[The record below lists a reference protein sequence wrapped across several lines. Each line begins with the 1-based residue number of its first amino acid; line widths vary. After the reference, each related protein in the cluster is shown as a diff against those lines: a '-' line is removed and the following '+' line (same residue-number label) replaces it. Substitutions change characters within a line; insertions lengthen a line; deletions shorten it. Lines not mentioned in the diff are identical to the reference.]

1 MRKPRLQPRRRQLY
15 LRRIIDGAIE
25 GVSNRNTGAEKVII
39 GLPKEI
45 KDNEYRVGLTPAGV
59 RALTDAGHRV
69 LVETAAGEGSGFE
82 DSLYERAGAN
92 IIETA
97 DDVWAEGEMIV
108 KVKEPIAPEY
118 PRMREGQLLF
128 TYLHL
133 APDHELTEQLLQRK
147 VTGVAYETITD
158 RRGTLP
164 LLTPMSEVAGRMAIQ
179 VGAHYLEKMSGGRGI
194 LLGGVPGVPAARVV
208 IIGGGVVG
216 TNAAKIAVGMGA
228 HVTIIDNNLDRLR
241 ELDDIFLSK
250 IATLASSA
258 YMIHDAVSQADLI
271 IGAVLVP
278 GAAAPRLV
286 TRNMLKDVTDGAV
299 IVDVAVDQ
307 GGCVETTHPTTHS
320 DPTYYVEGVLHYCVA
335 NMPGAVPRTSTFA
348 LTNSTLPY
356 ALKLANLGFKTAV
369 LTDPDLKAGVN
380 TYAGKL
386 TYQAVALS
394 QDREYTPLE
403 QVGAE

>member
-1 MRKPRLQPRRRQLY
+1 
-15 LRRIIDGAIE
+15 
-25 GVSNRNTGAEKVII
+25 VIV

-59 RALTDAGHRV
+59 RALSDGNHQV
-69 LVETAAGEGSGFE
+69 IVERSAGEGSGF
-82 DSLYERAGAN
+82 DDALYQRAGAQ
-92 IIETA
+92 IIDA
-97 DDVWAEGEMIV
+97 AADVWAQAEMIV
-108 KVKEPIAPEY
+108 KVKEPIEPEY

-133 APDHELTEQLLQRK
+133 APDRKLTEQLIQRK
-147 VTGVAYETITD
+147 VTGIAYETITD
-158 RRGTLP
+158 RRGGLP

-179 VGAHYLEKMSGGRGI
+179 VGAHYLEKMAGGRGI

-228 HVTIIDNNLDRLR
+228 HVTMIDNNLERLR

-250 IATLASSA
+250 ISTLASSA
-258 YMIHDAVSQADLI
+258 YMIHDAISNADLI

-278 GAAAPRLV
+278 GASAPRLV
-286 TRNMLKDVTDGAV
+286 TKNMLKDVPNGAV

-307 GGCVETTHPTTHS
+307 GGCIETTHPTTHS
-320 DPTYYVEGVLHYCVA
+320 NPTYYVEGVLHYCVA

-348 LTNSTLPY
+348 LTNATLPY
-356 ALKLANLGFKTAV
+356 AVKLANLGFLDAIRN
-369 LTDPDLKAGVN
+369 DAGLKAGVN
-380 TYAGKL
+380 TYAGHC
-386 TYQAVALS
+386 TYEAVA
-394 QDREYTPLE
+394 QAQEVPYTGIDALIE
-403 QVGAE
+403 VTSATSA

>member
-1 MRKPRLQPRRRQLY
+1 MNADKRRSAFICGNPRLN
-15 LRRIIDGAIE
+15 I
-25 GVSNRNTGAEKVII
+25 VSENKTVIV

-59 RALTDAGHRV
+59 RALKDGGHDIR
-69 LVETAAGEGSGFE
+69 VETNAGAGSGFE
-82 DSLYERAGAN
+82 DSLYERAGATM
-92 IIETA
+92 ISTA
-97 DDVWAEGEMIV
+97 DEIWATADLIV

-128 TYLHL
+128 TYVHL
-133 APDHELTEQLLQRK
+133 APEHELTQELLKRK

-216 TNAAKIAVGMGA
+216 TNAAKMAVGMGA

-250 IATLASSA
+250 ISTLASSA
-258 YMIHDAVSQADLI
+258 YMIHDAISSADLI

-286 TRNMLKDVTDGAV
+286 TRNMLKDVPNGAV

-320 DPTYYVEGVLHYCVA
+320 APTYYVEGVLHYC
-335 NMPGAVPRTSTFA
+335 
-348 LTNSTLPY
+348 
-356 ALKLANLGFKTAV
+356 
-369 LTDPDLKAGVN
+369 
-380 TYAGKL
+380 
-386 TYQAVALS
+386 
-394 QDREYTPLE
+394 
-403 QVGAE
+403 

>member
-1 MRKPRLQPRRRQLY
+1 
-15 LRRIIDGAIE
+15 
-25 GVSNRNTGAEKVII
+25 
-39 GLPKEI
+39 
-45 KDNEYRVGLTPAGV
+45 V
-59 RALTDAGHRV
+59 RALHDAGQIV
-69 LVETAAGEGSGFE
+69 IVEKSAGEGSGFE
-82 DSLYERAGAN
+82 DSLYNRAGASL
-92 IIETA
+92 IDSA
-97 DDVWAEGEMIV
+97 DEVWAKADMIV

-133 APDHELTEQLLQRK
+133 APDKELTKQLLDRK
-147 VTGVAYETITD
+147 VTGIAYETITD
-158 RRGTLP
+158 RKGTLP

-216 TNAAKIAVGMGA
+216 TNSAKMAVGMGA

-250 IATLASSA
+250 ISTLASSA

-271 IGAVLVP
+271 VGAVLVP
-278 GAAAPRLV
+278 GAAAPKLV
-286 TRNMLKDVTDGAV
+286 TQKMLKDVPNGAV

-307 GGCVETTHPTTHS
+307 GGCIETTHPTTHS
-320 DPTYYVEGVLHYCVA
+320 NPTFYVEGVLHYCVA

-348 LTNSTLPY
+348 LTNATLPY
-356 ALKLANLGFKTAV
+356 ALKLANKGFYDAIAS
-369 LTDPDLKAGVN
+369 DPGLKEGVN
-380 TYAGKL
+380 TYNGHC
-386 TYQAVALS
+386 TYEAVASAQGIPFTSLDS
-394 QDREYTPLE
+394 LITNK
-403 QVGAE
+403 ATA

>member
-1 MRKPRLQPRRRQLY
+1 
-15 LRRIIDGAIE
+15 
-25 GVSNRNTGAEKVII
+25 VIV

-59 RALTDAGHRV
+59 RALTDAGHQV
-69 LVETAAGEGSGFE
+69 VVEQTAGEGSGFE
-82 DSLYERAGAN
+82 DRIYERAGARMLN
-92 IIETA
+92 SA
-97 DDVWAEGEMIV
+97 DSVWAEAEMIV
-108 KVKEPIAPEY
+108 KVKEPIKPEY

-133 APDHELTEQLLQRK
+133 APDKELTNQLLKRK
-147 VTGVAYETITD
+147 VIGIAYETITD
-158 RRGTLP
+158 RRGGLP

-208 IIGGGVVG
+208 ILGGGVVG
-216 TNAAKIAVGMGA
+216 TNAAKIAVGMAA

-250 IATLASSA
+250 ISTLASSA

-271 IGAVLVP
+271 VGAVLVP
-278 GAAAPRLV
+278 GASAPRLV
-286 TRNMLKDVTDGAV
+286 TRNMLKDVPNGAV

-307 GGCVETTHPTTHS
+307 GGCIETTHPTTHS

-348 LTNSTLPY
+348 LTNATLPY
-356 ALKLANLGFKTAV
+356 TLRLANRGFFDAIAS
-369 LTDPDLKAGVN
+369 DPGLKAGVN
-380 TYAGKL
+380 TYAGHC
-386 TYQAVALS
+386 TYEAVATS
-394 QDREYTPLE
+394 QGLEYTPLDNLI
-403 QVGAE
+403 GSSSAKTA

>member
-1 MRKPRLQPRRRQLY
+1 M
-15 LRRIIDGAIE
+15 
-25 GVSNRNTGAEKVII
+25 II

-59 RALTDAGHRV
+59 RALHDAGHIV
-69 LVETAAGEGSGFE
+69 IVEKSAGEGSGFE
-82 DSLYERAGAN
+82 DSLYNRAGASL
-92 IIETA
+92 IDSA
-97 DDVWAEGEMIV
+97 DEVWAKADMIV

-118 PRMREGQLLF
+118 PLMREGQLLF

-133 APDHELTEQLLQRK
+133 APDKQLTKQLLDRK
-147 VTGVAYETITD
+147 VTGIAYETITD
-158 RRGTLP
+158 RKGTLP

-216 TNAAKIAVGMGA
+216 TNSAKMAVGMGA

-250 IATLASSA
+250 ISTLASSA

-271 IGAVLVP
+271 VGAVLVP
-278 GAAAPRLV
+278 GAAAPKLV
-286 TRNMLKDVTDGAV
+286 TQKMLKDVPNGAV

-307 GGCVETTHPTTHS
+307 GGCIETTHPTTHS
-320 DPTYYVEGVLHYCVA
+320 NPTFYVEGVLHYCVA

-348 LTNSTLPY
+348 LTNATLPY
-356 ALKLANLGFKTAV
+356 ALKLANKGFYDAIGS
-369 LTDPDLKAGVN
+369 DPGLKEGVN
-380 TYAGKL
+380 TYNGHC
-386 TYQAVALS
+386 TYEAVASAQGIPFTSLDS
-394 QDREYTPLE
+394 LITNK
-403 QVGAE
+403 ATA

>member
-1 MRKPRLQPRRRQLY
+1 L
-15 LRRIIDGAIE
+15 I
-25 GVSNRNTGAEKVII
+25 V

-59 RALTDAGHRV
+59 RALKDAGHQI
-69 LVETAAGEGSGFE
+69 LVERDAGGGSGFE
-82 DSLYERAGAN
+82 NELYERAGAT
-92 IIETA
+92 IIGSA
-97 DDVWAEGEMIV
+97 DEVWAGAEMIV

-133 APDHELTEQLLQRK
+133 APDRELTKQLIDRK
-147 VTGVAYETITD
+147 VTGIAYETITD
-158 RRGTLP
+158 RRGQLP

-250 IATLASSA
+250 ISTLASSA
-258 YMIHDAVSQADLI
+258 YMIQDAISQADLI
-271 IGAVLVP
+271 VGAVLVK
-278 GAAAPRLV
+278 GAAAPKLI
-286 TRNMLKDVTDGAV
+286 TRNMLKEVPNGAV

-307 GGCVETTHPTTHS
+307 GGCIETTHPTTHS
-320 DPTYYVEGVLHYCVA
+320 NPTYYVEGVLHYCVA

-348 LTNSTLPY
+348 LTNATLPY
-356 ALKLANLGFKTAV
+356 ALKLANKGFLHAIAS
-369 LTDPDLKAGVN
+369 DPGLKEGVN
-380 TYAGKL
+380 TFAGAC
-386 TYQAVALS
+386 TYEAVAVD
-394 QDREYTPLE
+394 QGIPYKPLDE
-403 QVGAE
+403 LIGTLNADLANTR

>member
-1 MRKPRLQPRRRQLY
+1 M
-15 LRRIIDGAIE
+15 
-25 GVSNRNTGAEKVII
+25 II

-59 RALTDAGHRV
+59 RALTDANHKV
-69 LVETAAGEGSGFE
+69 LVETKAGEGSGFE
-82 DSLYERAGAN
+82 DVLYERAGAK
-92 IIETA
+92 IIKSA
-97 DDVWAEGEMIV
+97 DDVWAEAEMIV

-133 APDHELTEQLLQRK
+133 APDNKLTEELLNRK

-158 RRGTLP
+158 SRGTLP

-208 IIGGGVVG
+208 ILGGGVVG
-216 TNAAKIAVGMGA
+216 TNAAKIAVGMGS

-250 IATLASSA
+250 ISTLASSA
-258 YMIHDAVSQADLI
+258 YMIHDALMTADLI

-278 GAAAPRLV
+278 GASAPRLV

-348 LTNSTLPY
+348 LTNATLPY
-356 ALKLANLGFKTAV
+356 ALKLANLGFKAAV
-369 LTDPDLKAGVN
+369 LSDSGLAEGVN

-394 QDREYTPLE
+394 QGRAYTPLGQLLE
-403 QVGAE
+403 A

>member
-1 MRKPRLQPRRRQLY
+1 M
-15 LRRIIDGAIE
+15 
-25 GVSNRNTGAEKVII
+25 II

-59 RALTDAGHRV
+59 RALTDAKHHV
-69 LVETAAGEGSGFE
+69 LVEKEAGAGSGFE
-82 DSLYERAGAN
+82 DELYERAGAT
-92 IIETA
+92 ILDSP
-97 DDVWAEGEMIV
+97 DDVWAQGEMIV

-133 APDHELTEQLLQRK
+133 APDKELTKQLLERK

-158 RRGTLP
+158 KRGTLP

-179 VGAHYLEKMSGGRGI
+179 VGATYLEKMNGGGGI

-228 HVTIIDNNLDRLR
+228 QVTIIDNNLDRLR

-250 IATLASSA
+250 VSTLASSA
-258 YMIHDAVSQADLI
+258 YMIHDAISEADLI
-271 IGAVLVP
+271 VGAVLVP
-278 GAAAPRLV
+278 GAAAPKLV
-286 TRNMLKDVTDGAV
+286 TRAMLKDVPKGAV

-307 GGCVETTHPTTHS
+307 GGCIETTHPTTHS
-320 DPTYYVEGVLHYCVA
+320 NPTYYVEDVLHYCVA

-348 LTNSTLPY
+348 LTNATLPY
-356 ALKLANLGFKTAV
+356 ALKLANKGFMEAIKS
-369 LTDPDLKAGVN
+369 DPGLKEGVN

-386 TYQAVALS
+386 TYEAVATAQGL
-394 QDREYTPLE
+394 DYTPLDE
-403 QVGAE
+403 MLDGKNAANA

>member
-1 MRKPRLQPRRRQLY
+1 
-15 LRRIIDGAIE
+15 
-25 GVSNRNTGAEKVII
+25 VII

-59 RALTDAGHRV
+59 RALTDANHLV
-69 LVETAAGEGSGFE
+69 LVEKNAGEGSGFDDE
-82 DSLYERAGAN
+82 LYKRAGGS
-92 IIETA
+92 IIDSA
-97 DDVWAEGEMIV
+97 DGVWAEAEMIV

-133 APDHELTEQLLQRK
+133 APDNELTEQLLKQK

-158 RRGTLP
+158 RKGTLP

-179 VGAHYLEKMSGGRGI
+179 VGAHFLEKMSGGRGI

-228 HVTIIDNNLDRLR
+228 HVTMIDNNLDRLR

-250 IATLASSA
+250 ISTLASSA

-348 LTNSTLPY
+348 LTNATLPY
-356 ALKLANLGFKTAV
+356 ALKLANLGFKAAV
-369 LTDPDLKAGVN
+369 MNDLGLAEGVN

-386 TYQAVALS
+386 TYHAVALS
-394 QDREYTPLE
+394 QGKDYTSLNQLLE
-403 QVGAE
+403 G

>member
-1 MRKPRLQPRRRQLY
+1 M
-15 LRRIIDGAIE
+15 I
-25 GVSNRNTGAEKVII
+25 V

-59 RALTDAGHRV
+59 RALTDAGHQV
-69 LVETAAGEGSGFE
+69 IVEKSAGEGSGFE
-82 DSLYERAGAN
+82 DALYQRAGGRL
-92 IIETA
+92 IDSA
-97 DDVWAEGEMIV
+97 DDVWKSADMIV

-118 PRMREGQLLF
+118 PLMREGQLLF

-133 APDHELTEQLLQRK
+133 APDRELTKQLIERK
-147 VTGVAYETITD
+147 VTGIAYETITD

-250 IATLASSA
+250 ISTLASSA
-258 YMIHDAVSQADLI
+258 YMIHDAISQADLI
-271 IGAVLVP
+271 VGAVLVP
-278 GAAAPRLV
+278 GAAAPKLV
-286 TRNMLKDVTDGAV
+286 TKSMLKDVPNGAV

-307 GGCVETTHPTTHS
+307 GGCIETTHPTTHS
-320 DPTYYVEGVLHYCVA
+320 NPTFYVEGVLHYCVA

-348 LTNSTLPY
+348 LTNATLPY
-356 ALKLANLGFKTAV
+356 ALKLANKGFMQAISS
-369 LTDPDLKAGVN
+369 DQGLKEGVN
-380 TYAGKL
+380 TYAGHC
-386 TYQAVALS
+386 TYEAVAAAQGIPFTALD
-394 QDREYTPLE
+394 QLI
-403 QVGAE
+403 VNKGVAV

>member
-1 MRKPRLQPRRRQLY
+1 M
-15 LRRIIDGAIE
+15 I
-25 GVSNRNTGAEKVII
+25 V

-59 RALTDAGHRV
+59 RAFTDTAHSV
-69 LVETAAGEGSGFE
+69 IVEQGAGEGSGFE
-82 DSLYERAGAN
+82 DALYQKAGAQ
-92 IIETA
+92 IIASA
-97 DDVWAEGEMIV
+97 DDVWGQADMIV
-108 KVKEPIAPEY
+108 KVKEPIEPEY
-118 PRMREGQLLF
+118 KRMREGQLLF

-133 APDHELTEQLLQRK
+133 APDTKLTSQLIERK
-147 VTGVAYETITD
+147 VTGIAYETITD
-158 RRGTLP
+158 RRGSLP

-179 VGAHYLEKMSGGRGI
+179 VGAHYLEKMSGGAGI

-250 IATLASSA
+250 ISTLASSA
-258 YMIHDAVSQADLI
+258 YMIHDAISQADLI
-271 IGAVLVP
+271 VGAVLVP

-286 TRNMLKDVTDGAV
+286 TRNMLKDVPNGAV

-307 GGCVETTHPTTHS
+307 GGCIETTHPTTHS

-348 LTNSTLPY
+348 LTNATLPY
-356 ALKLANLGFKTAV
+356 ALKLANLGFLDAINS
-369 LTDPDLKAGVN
+369 DPGLKEGVN
-380 TYAGKL
+380 TYAGHC
-386 TYQAVALS
+386 TYEAVASAQGL
-394 QDREYTPLE
+394 QYTPLE
-403 QVGAE
+403 RLLETTSSTTA

>member
-1 MRKPRLQPRRRQLY
+1 M
-15 LRRIIDGAIE
+15 
-25 GVSNRNTGAEKVII
+25 II

-59 RALTDAGHRV
+59 RALTDASHSV
-69 LVETAAGEGSGFE
+69 LVEKDAGEGSGFE
-82 DSLYERAGAN
+82 DSLYARAGAT
-92 IIETA
+92 IIESA
-97 DDVWAEGEMIV
+97 DDVWTQAEMIV

-133 APDHELTEQLLQRK
+133 APDNELTEQLLQRK

-158 RRGTLP
+158 RKGTLP

-179 VGAHYLEKMSGGRGI
+179 VGSHYLEKMSGGRGI

-250 IATLASSA
+250 ISTLASSA

-271 IGAVLVP
+271 IGAVLVH
-278 GAAAPRLV
+278 GAAAPKLV

-348 LTNSTLPY
+348 LTNATLPY

-380 TYAGKL
+380 TYASKL
-386 TYQAVALS
+386 TYQAVAVS
-394 QDREYTPLE
+394 QGREYTPLE
-403 QVGAE
+403 QLLSGAASA